1 MNKLL
6 ETLVQDLVMSNVG
19 PLFSMPTVVLTEQAR
34 QDAINSAG
42 IIHENVARV
51 SLIRLYASISTN

>member
-1 MNKLL
+1 
-6 ETLVQDLVMSNVG
+6 MSNVG

-51 SLIRLYASISTN
+51 SLIRLYALTPTNW